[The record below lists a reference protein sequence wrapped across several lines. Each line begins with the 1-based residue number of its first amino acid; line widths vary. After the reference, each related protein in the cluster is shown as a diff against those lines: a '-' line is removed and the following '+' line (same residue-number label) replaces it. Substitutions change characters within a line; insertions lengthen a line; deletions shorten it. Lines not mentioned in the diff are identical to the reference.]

1 MSNRDTDVYDNIII
15 DSSTSN
21 KDICNNLNLPYTPG
35 TQNPGG
41 CVKETKYY
49 IKDSDTIKPH
59 SSNLVCSDNNDSNDA
74 NKKLVTIKNSFRRP
88 WTRFNTTCFYR
99 NGQLTQNAITNNI
112 KKLNVRRKA
121 EILQYLNG
129 NRLTKA
135 QKYSLLSKGINKF
148 NKKQYAFQ
156 TMNRVPAASATT
168 DPNPYNLNAFG
179 PFGVE
184 SETASDWLSGQT
196 VFSRLQREQANPV
209 GITLLKCKSSRP
221 FEPTP
226 LSASD
231 VPRVSK
237 KKLDNP
243 ATNPFPVL
251 SDINNPD
258 TAAEG
263 LDSYNN
269 PINNTLY
276 LNKNDNLVNH
286 TPVTRTY
293 KGGSEKWPETTWE
306 EGDEGFPNFKSGSDN
321 TIYSDDVINTFNA
334 YYDNNGNLLYT
345 DTSVDG
351 FYLLD
356 SDNSFT
362 WTVYNDW
369 GYTNPLISNPNYI
382 TDNNY
387 ESFET
392 STPPSI
398 SSSLSDKKIEMVL
411 SRPNVS
417 YYIFDDVTP
426 GRTFSN
432 QVPSLCNIEKF
443 VEYIIIYPNRVIP
456 INSTS
461 KKNFSMI
468 ILSPNGREIKNDTN
482 FNDSGEVDT
491 YCEYKQSTPTSTYDQ
506 KDTSGNSIVTKP
518 TWPHYIIH
526 QWSNMKLSNNP
537 HDWSVND
544 SNVNLRPEIGNY
556 KIIYEYT
563 DGDIYTY
570 ATITLTA
577 TAYPLQNALQL
588 NPWDWYSSKGTTN
601 IPPPAPPIC
610 YQKSSNQNVCPCL
623 S

>member
-21 KDICNNLNLPYTPG
+21 KDICNNLNLPYNPG

-59 SSNLVCSDNNDSNDA
+59 SSNLVCSDNNNSDDA
-74 NKKLVTIKNSFRRP
+74 NKKLVTVKNSFRRP

-99 NGQLTQNAITNNI
+99 NGKLTHNAISNNI

-156 TMNRVPAASATT
+156 TMNRVPGASATT

-196 VFSRLQREQANPV
+196 VFSRLEQEQANPV
-209 GITLLKCKSSRP
+209 GITLLKCNSSRP

-243 ATNPFPVL
+243 VTNPFPVL

-258 TAAEG
+258 TAAQG
-263 LDSYNN
+263 LDSNNN

-276 LNKNDNLVNH
+276 LNKNDNLVNY
-286 TPVTRTY
+286 TPVKRTY

-321 TIYSDDVINTFNA
+321 TIYSDDVINTLDA
-334 YYDNNGNLLYT
+334 YYDNSGNLHYT

-362 WTVYNDW
+362 WTVYNDSE
-369 GYTNPLISNPNYI
+369 YTNPLISNPNLL
-382 TDNNY
+382 TENNF
-387 ESFET
+387 ESFQT
-392 STPPSI
+392 STQPSI
-398 SSSLSDKKIEMVL
+398 TSSSSSSDREIEMVL

-417 YYIFDDVTP
+417 YYIFDDITP

-443 VEYIIIYPNRVIP
+443 VEYIIIYPNKIIP
-456 INSTS
+456 INSKS
-461 KKNFSMI
+461 KKKFSI
-468 ILSPNGREIKNDTN
+468 TILSPLGREIKNDSN
-482 FNDSGEVDT
+482 FNDTGELGT
-491 YCEYKQSTPTSTYDQ
+491 YCEYNSTSTYDQ
-506 KDTSGNSIVTKP
+506 TDSNTGSTIATKP
-518 TWPHYIIH
+518 TWPHYIIN
-526 QWSNMKLSNNP
+526 QWANMKLSNNP
-537 HDWSVND
+537 ES
-544 SNVNLRPEIGNY
+544 IG
-556 KIIYEYT
+556 
-563 DGDIYTY
+563 
-570 ATITLTA
+570 
-577 TAYPLQNALQL
+577 
-588 NPWDWYSSKGTTN
+588 
-601 IPPPAPPIC
+601 
-610 YQKSSNQNVCPCL
+610 
-623 S
+623 